1 MENAVP
7 PAVRAIEKFWPKPL
21 AGLPKYVQLRVA
33 LTETIT
39 SGCWQPGAK
48 LPTESELARHTPFSL
63 GTVQRALRVLADEG
77 LIVRQQGSGTYV
89 APARKPM
96 DEPWHCRF
104 IADDGQSFMPVYPR
118 AVARK
123 RIREKGAWSAHLGG
137 NEHIRID
144 RVIDIGGEFSVYS
157 RFYLDAER
165 FAGILEKPLAQLDGQ
180 NLKALIGREFGL
192 PVTRLSQTL
201 ASARFSDAIC
211 RALKVRRGLRGN
223 VLEIAASAGRD
234 RAVYMQELFIPANP
248 RRLVVSDS
256 FDAKAV

>member
-1 MENAVP
+1 MENAIP
-7 PAVRAIEKFWPKPL
+7 PALRAIERFWPPAL
-21 AGLPKYVQLRVA
+21 PGLPKYVQLRVA
-33 LTETIT
+33 LAETIT
-39 SGCWQPGAK
+39 SGCWQPGTK

-104 IADDGQSFMPVYPR
+104 IADDGRSFMPVYPR

-123 RIREKGAWSAHLGG
+123 RIREQGAWSAHLGG
-137 NEHIRID
+137 TEHIRID

-165 FAGILEKPLAQLDGQ
+165 FAGILDKPLAQLDGQ

-192 PVTRLSQTL
+192 PVTRISQTL
-201 ASARFSDAIC
+201 ASTRFSDAIC
-211 RALKVRRGLRGN
+211 RALKVKRGLEGN

-234 RAVYMQELFIPANP
+234 RAVYMQELFIPPNP

-256 FDAKAV
+256 YEAKIS